1 MKSQET
7 ITKDMTIGEV
17 VNKHPESASIML
29 SYGLHCV
36 GCAVNP
42 FETIE
47 MGAMGHG
54 MDEKTVENLVSDINK
69 AVKENEGV
77 STKVV
82 TITENAAKKF
92 KEFAKEENKENG
104 FVRLTAFGGGCS
116 GLQYSLDFIDNAL
129 ETDEVFEEHGIK
141 IVVDKGLVDHIKG
154 TKIDFVENEKGSGF
168 KIDQYAA
175 KESCGTGCGCSE

>member
-69 AVKENEGV
+69 AVIENE
-77 STKVV
+77 
-82 TITENAAKKF
+82 
-92 KEFAKEENKENG
+92 
-104 FVRLTAFGGGCS
+104 
-116 GLQYSLDFIDNAL
+116 
-129 ETDEVFEEHGIK
+129 EVFEEHGIK